1 MGIQFNADE
10 VFEMA
15 EEIEK
20 NGAKFYRK
28 AAQGTIN
35 SRTRDL
41 LLDLANREDAH
52 QETFASMRAT
62 LPDKEKGWEIYD
74 PEGQTA
80 MYLKAMAQG
89 QVFDAQADPSGRLT
103 GEETEEEILQM
114 AIGLEKDSVVFYL
127 RIQWIVPEKLGKDK
141 ILDIIKEESDH
152 LLKLETELAAL
163 KE

>member
-1 MGIQFNADE
+1 MSIHVNADE

-15 EEIEK
+15 EEIER

-28 AAQGTIN
+28 AAQGATN

-41 LLDLANREDAH
+41 LLDLASREDEH
-52 QETFASMRAT
+52 QKTFASMRAT
-62 LPDKEKGWEIYD
+62 LPDKERGWEIFD

-80 MYLKAMAQG
+80 MYLRAMAQG
-89 QVFDAQADPSGRLT
+89 QVFDVQADPSRQLT
-103 GEETEEEILQM
+103 GEQTEEEILQM

-127 RIQWIVPEKLGKDK
+127 RIQWIVQEKLGKDK

-152 LLKLETELAAL
+152 LLKLNIELAAL
-163 KE
+163 RE

>member
-1 MGIQFNADE
+1 MSIHFNADE

-28 AAQGTIN
+28 AAQGAIN

-41 LLDLANREDAH
+41 LLDLAGEEDEH
-52 QETFASMRAT
+52 QKTFASMRAT
-62 LPDKEKGWEIYD
+62 LPDKERGWEIYD

-80 MYLKAMAQG
+80 MYLRAMAQG
-89 QVFDAQADPSGRLT
+89 QVFDVQADPSGRLT
-103 GEETEEEILQM
+103 GEETEEEILQT
-114 AIGLEKDSVVFYL
+114 AVGLEKDSVVFYL

-141 ILDIIKEESDH
+141 ILGIIKEESDH
-152 LLKLETELAAL
+152 LLKLNNELAAL